1 MNIKTLLSAVAAVA
15 VSVASAATL
24 KWQINTDCV
33 KDWTS
38 AGLHASAKND
48 KGNFEYRKQLAD
60 LTNGKQ
66 TEREIDFSGYE
77 SSWFYMNIYKSGVEA
92 ASSVYTMQGKGYVSY
107 DQIMDAIDSAGK
119 YEFKDYNTGTL
130 MATLSI
136 APEPTSGLLLLVGCA
151 ALALRRRRAAALAG

>member
-1 MNIKTLLSAVAAVA
+1 MTISAVAAVA

-24 KWQINTDCV
+24 KWQINTECV
-33 KDWTS
+33 SDWTS
-38 AGLHASAKND
+38 AGLHRSTYD
-48 KGNFEYRKQLAD
+48 KDNNKFVYGSQLGD
-60 LTNGKQ
+60 LTASKNQ
-66 TEREIDFSGYE
+66 TEREIDFSGSE
-77 SSWFYMNIYKSGVEA
+77 SSWFYMNIYNSQGEA
-92 ASSVYTMQGKGYVSY
+92 ANSVYTMGGKGYVTY
-107 DQIMDAIDSAGK
+107 DQIRDAINSAGK